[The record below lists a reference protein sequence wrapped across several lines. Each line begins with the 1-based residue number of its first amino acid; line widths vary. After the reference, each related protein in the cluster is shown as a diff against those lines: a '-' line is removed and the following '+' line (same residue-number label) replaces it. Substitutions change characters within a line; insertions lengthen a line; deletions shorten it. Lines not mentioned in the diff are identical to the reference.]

1 MALFRGVVSGTKN
14 RPHRALS
21 DRIKRV
27 THRRVGRCCSTTSTS
42 RVRSRV
48 DRSGAQNIPGCAGP
62 DLSKRFGCF
71 EGLGVRRPISCP
83 PTKRQLPRALK
94 RYRLF
99 VCLFVCL
106 LDLFFLRGFLESGFS
121 NRKSTALHQP
131 PRMDGRWPGPDFLAK
146 RIWSQMDRYMAL
158 LSHSS
163 ASHEMIRPG
172 FGMEDRWGTVLAEVR
187 RPFVRAFWRVEDRCR
202 S

>member
-1 MALFRGVVSGTKN
+1 MLHLEWLRVTASLVALDSFLGSSTCGIWDARRNNRLVDMALFRGVVSGTKN

-99 VCLFVCL
+99 VCLF
-106 LDLFFLRGFLESGFS
+106 
-121 NRKSTALHQP
+121 
-131 PRMDGRWPGPDFLAK
+131 
-146 RIWSQMDRYMAL
+146 
-158 LSHSS
+158 
-163 ASHEMIRPG
+163 
-172 FGMEDRWGTVLAEVR
+172 
-187 RPFVRAFWRVEDRCR
+187 AF
-202 S
+202 